1 MIHTCDR
8 RENPK
13 LGLGLYL
20 VRMLYEIRMSIR
32 KTGRV
37 LTAVRGA
44 QKRYTITTVDE
55 ACRSETR
62 PKQTL
67 LSKTAAND
75 ITGSKYKYTVFMV
88 RALILMRNLRRI
100 LLSYFFFQRVEIPS
114 LLTKVA
120 GLFRPKAKIVESRSL
135 YIHSS

>member
-20 VRMLYEIRMSIR
+20 VRMLYELRMSIR
-32 KTGRV
+32 ETGRV

-62 PKQTL
+62 PKKTL

-75 ITGSKYKYTVFMV
+75 ITGSKYNYTVLMV

-100 LLSYFFFQRVEIPS
+100 LLSYFFHRVEIPS